1 LGKRAVLFLIAV
13 LVALAIVSSFLLT
26 EVARLNVELRAL
38 KREQSEYWYN
48 SDWVIRSVGNNS
60 VSSAAEAREIYLM
73 LVNRAPRR
81 SYWIIYLPEDNGMP
95 LRLESTEMGSYYSVN
110 GTFRNYAVNCL
121 DARLTI
127 VYNVFKNGTANL
139 EQVKTTCS
147 GYEHQ
152 EYP

>member
-1 LGKRAVLFLIAV
+1 MIAA
-13 LVALAIVSSFLLT
+13 LVALAILSSFLLT
-26 EVARLNVELRAL
+26 EIARLNAELRAL
-38 KREQSEYWYN
+38 KREQGEYLYN
-48 SDWVIRSVGNNS
+48 SDWVTRFVGNSS
-60 VSSAAEAREIYLM
+60 VSSTAEAKEIYLM
-73 LVNRAPRR
+73 LVNKAPRR
-81 SYWIIYLPEDNGMP
+81 TYWIIYLPEDNDMP
-95 LRLESTEMGSYYSVN
+95 LKLESTEMGSYYSVN

-127 VYNVFKNGTANL
+127 VYNVFKNSTANL